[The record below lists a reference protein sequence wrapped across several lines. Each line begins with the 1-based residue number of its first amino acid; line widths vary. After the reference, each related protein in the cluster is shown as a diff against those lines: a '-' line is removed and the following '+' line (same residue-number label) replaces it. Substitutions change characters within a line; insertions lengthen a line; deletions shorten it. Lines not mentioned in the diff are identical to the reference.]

1 MCMLCMHVGEELRM
15 DDWGIDFVMTVS
27 LPFLAPKKRHI
38 RICVCACVCVCVRG
52 VREYE
57 MSLFTSPSTCNMP
70 HDSCDLY
77 LT

>member
-1 MCMLCMHVGEELRM
+1 MLCMHVGEELRM
-15 DDWGIDFVMTVS
+15 DDWGIDFVMTVTLS
-27 LPFLAPKKRHI
+27 FLAPKNGI
-38 RICVCACVCVCVRG
+38 LVFLCVLVCVCVRG

-70 HDSCDLY
+70 HDSCDIY